1 MKVQT
6 FFNGLPIF
14 CFDNLMKILM
24 LTFFCIFTNFNLIAQ
39 GIDTV
44 SFTCERNAGHDFV
57 NVCMYATDREPFT
70 VYWGDGSMTTYMQS
84 NFTQI
89 GNPTITIERPVFL
102 HHRYAVCGTYTVS
115 IVGSPTCQLFRLN
128 FSSSINPLNPI
139 VSVYATLV
147 HMSSPSL
154 WDLGTEKEKIIR
166 INRNFNR
173 PINVLIASRYNW
185 LTLTQ
190 LDSIG
195 RLISNNPFAQ
205 PQYLNKQIIT
215 PGDTINFY
223 SETIFTKNGITHQTV
238 FDVYRK
244 DTVGVTPPYQYPN
257 LLYLNDTVL
266 QTAPGD
272 YILTNGIF
280 VFYNPGEYVI
290 RMRNPNVT
298 VFSPFN
304 PSEIAEVFQYVTV
317 LPKDSLNGVTI
328 PIIYAQICK
337 GGVYNQHGFNERQ
350 EGVFT
355 RAVPDINGCDS
366 VITLHLSYYPSADTA
381 HIQAEICAGG
391 RYNLNGFNVS
401 QAGTH
406 YRTAQSQNGCDS
418 VIALHLSYY
427 AAIDTTKIK
436 AAICKNAVYNLNG
449 FHVNQAGIYHRTAQ
463 SLNGCDSVIQLNL
476 TVSDVIRDTIST
488 AICEGETYHL
498 NGFNE
503 NLAGV
508 YQRMVQTA
516 NGCDS
521 LVVLQLSVN
530 PVSRTPLKQSICE
543 GGIYV
548 FGGQNLSTAGTYTQT
563 LVNQYGCDSIVDL
576 TLEVNSASTTP
587 LSAWITC
594 KDSIYSFAGKDLNLA
609 GVYYDTL
616 HTAYGCDSILVLTL
630 GMDSVL
636 SDFEITTSGFLC
648 EDKQVELTA
657 MAENV
662 DYLWNTGETARTIR
676 IWTEG
681 VYSVEVAMGQCQK
694 FKEIEVSCPCKMYL
708 PNIFSPNGDGFNDV
722 YIPEV
727 DFELVQFSMFIYDKW
742 GNVAYKTNTYS
753 GWNGKIN
760 GKDASAGV
768 YYCVIEYYN
777 TKYPDKKCIANS
789 SVTLVR

>member
-1 MKVQT
+1 MKT
-6 FFNGLPIF
+6 IKLIATL
-14 CFDNLMKILM
+14 CFL
-24 LTFFCIFTNFNLIAQ
+24 FGSGNFNAKAQ
-39 GIDTV
+39 SIDTV
-44 SFTCERNAGHDFV
+44 TFSGYWHAGKEHWFTV
-57 NVCMYATDREPFT
+57 YATTGEPFT
-70 VYWGDGSMTTYMQS
+70 VDWGDGTITH
-84 NFTQI
+84 QI
-89 GNPTITIERPVFL
+89 GHQDANLISSWPMHQYL
-102 HHRYAVCGTYTVS
+102 VCDTYTVS
-115 IVGSPTCQLFRLN
+115 IIGSPTCRFY
-128 FSSSINPLNPI
+128 II
-139 VSVYATLV
+139 VFPYNAFK
-147 HMSSPSL
+147 SSPYRSL
-154 WDLGTEKEKIIR
+154 AVHIDMKSTPLGKIGSSDDILTRLSGSPLVTTEAHQVEK
-166 INRNFNR
+166 NR
-173 PINVLIASRYNW
+173 LS
-185 LTLTQ
+185 LSQ
-190 LDSIG
+190 LDSINALPQIF
-195 RLISNNPFAQ
+195 RIYAQ
-205 PQYLNKQIIT
+205 PQYLEKKIIAV
-215 PGDTINFY
+215 GDTIDC
-223 SETIFTKNGITHQTV
+223 SSQAIFSNQ
-238 FDVYRK
+238 YRT
-244 DTVGVTPPYQYPN
+244 DTTDFEMLKQDPNWIKPSFLYPFELWYLLDYTLPTPPNEYAEIAKG
-257 LLYLNDTVL
+257 V
-266 QTAPGD
+266 
-272 YILTNGIF
+272 F
-280 VFYNPGEYVI
+280 VFNNPGEYSI
-290 RMRNPNVT
+290 KMINPNVL
-298 VFSPFN
+298 VHSMYS
-304 PSEIAEVFQYVTV
+304 PSEPAQVFQPISV
-317 LPKDSLNGVTI
+317 LPRSSLNGDTI

-337 GGVYNQHGFNERQ
+337 GGVYNQHGFNESR
-350 EGVFT
+350 EGIFT
-355 RAVPDINGCDS
+355 HTVPASRGCDS

-576 TLEVNSASTTP
+576 TLAVNSASTTP

-722 YIPEV
+722 YLPKV